1 MKALAMTGPGKVELI
16 DAEEPSPG
24 PGWMKIK
31 IAYSGVST
39 GTEMHMLARMNE
51 GAQQFFGYM
60 SGGIVAEVGEGVTM
74 FEVGD
79 RVTGFNYR
87 AHAEYVLGN
96 PGRTV
101 KVPDEVSL
109 LEAAGSYWIVPSF
122 RGIHRMG
129 MQYYDDAA
137 VVGQGAIGLMG
148 TQMLSGMSGH
158 LIAVDLFQSRL
169 EKAQDMG
176 ATHVWN
182 PANPKPEGLPQPHAV
197 LVATGG
203 EGAFQTA
210 CELVRPRG
218 RVSFLR
224 LPDSLP
230 NTDLHGYGYD
240 KDIEFVNAGQGG
252 MEPDLEYLD
261 KESEGAFTKAD
272 EVYPERWHFRRYI
285 EKAVEMVAGKRVDV
299 RSVIS
304 TIELSTEAPRILEQL
319 CTSPD
324 SFLGIVFRWS
334 GDIEE

>member
-1 MKALAMTGPGKVELI
+1 MKALAMTGPGMAGLI
-16 DAEEPSPG
+16 DVDEPSPG
-24 PGWMKIK
+24 PGQLKIK
-31 IAYSGVST
+31 IVFSAVST
-39 GTEMHMLARMNE
+39 GTEMHMFGLIKE

-60 SGGIVAEVGEGVTM
+60 SGGIVVELGDGVSK
-74 FEVGD
+74 FQVGD

-109 LEAAGSYWIVPSF
+109 MEAAGSYWIVPSF
-122 RGIHRMG
+122 RGIHRMEL
-129 MQYYDDAA
+129 QYYDDAA

-148 TQMLSGMSGH
+148 TQMLRGMSGH
-158 LIAVDLFQSRL
+158 LIAADLIQSRL
-169 EKAQDMG
+169 ERAREMG
-176 ATHVWN
+176 ATHAWN
-182 PANPKPEGLPQPHAV
+182 PAEPKPEGLPQPHAV
-197 LVATGG
+197 LVAAGG

-218 RVSFLR
+218 RISFLR

-230 NTDLHGYGYD
+230 NTDLHAYGYD

-261 KESEGAFTKAD
+261 KESEGAFERAD

-285 EKAVEMVAGKRVDV
+285 EKAVEMVARKRVDV

-304 TIELSTEAPRILEQL
+304 TIEPATEAPRILEQL
-319 CTSPD
+319 YKSPD
-324 SFLGIVFRWS
+324 SFLGVVFQWS
-334 GDIEE
+334 ESERL